1 MFALTWYD
9 LRRFVFEKVMQDW
22 NLLLARIF
30 CGRESLCFCITTWT
44 FANICYFDFSGLI
57 CELIW
62 KKNLLYILDFLCF
75 LATVFICTSDM
86 ANCCFLHFLYVGA
99 CCIPICISSLYNCL
113 PRGCISLLVN
123 IYSVG
128 YILQIRTGTECSDII
143 HNTAQMSGRDWKKSA
158 TRRLNV

>member
-1 MFALTWYD
+1 MWYKK
-9 LRRFVFEKVMQDW
+9 LH
-22 NLLLARIF
+22 
-30 CGRESLCFCITTWT
+30 
-44 FANICYFDFSGLI
+44 ICYFDFSGLI

-99 CCIPICISSLYNCL
+99 CCIPICISSLYNRL

-128 YILQIRTGTECSDII
+128 YILQIRTGTECNDII